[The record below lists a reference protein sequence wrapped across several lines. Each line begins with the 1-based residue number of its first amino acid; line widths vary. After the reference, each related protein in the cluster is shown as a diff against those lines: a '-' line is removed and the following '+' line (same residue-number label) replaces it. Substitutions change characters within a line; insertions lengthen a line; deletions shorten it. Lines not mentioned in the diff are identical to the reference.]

1 MKSLLSKSLI
11 PAGILPVFLIIIL
24 SSCGQKGE
32 FFEGQI
38 DYAVKVVNDPEGK
51 YKTILP
57 TKYSLFMQ
65 PNRVRFYVEGGIIS
79 SLFGGMIFDGK
90 NEKAYMLMKSSRL
103 AYELPQ
109 NEKNALDKEAEKVHS
124 KVQSFDDSIQIKGF
138 WCKKYIVES
147 EEDGQKMKNEL
158 WITKRLVSKYPPN
171 LTKYLPALFHH
182 SIEGMPLKVISFSE
196 PGREVHFEASE
207 IMEEGVSNSHFEV
220 PDEFTKT
227 DDDPTAMILM
237 MKKMMN

>member
-1 MKSLLSKSLI
+1 MVRMLVLTPLILLTF
-11 PAGILPVFLIIIL
+11 GQF
-24 SSCGQKGE
+24 SCGKKSE

-38 DYAVKVVNDPEGK
+38 DYAVSVVNDPEGK

-79 SLFGGMIFDGK
+79 SLFGGMIFDGLEK
-90 NEKAYMLMKSSRL
+90 KAYMLMKSSRL
-103 AYELPQ
+103 AYVLPQ
-109 NEKNALDKEAEKVHS
+109 EGENALDQEANKIHS
-124 KVQSFDDSIQIKGF
+124 KVEAFEDSIEISGY
-138 WCKKYIVES
+138 WCKKYLIES
-147 EEDGQKMKNEL
+147 EEDGQRMKNEL
-158 WITKRLVSKYPPN
+158 WITKKLKSKYPSN

-182 SIEGMPLKVISFSE
+182 SIEGMPLKVVSFSSS
-196 PGREVHFEASE
+196 GREIHLDATGILNES
-207 IMEEGVSNSHFEV
+207 ISSSHFEV